1 MNISIHLKD
10 RVITKEVCSLSEPI
24 KQRFNGGAKGT
35 KISIINANTGETL
48 DELHNKVVIT
58 GSQFTAMK
66 MFGIE
71 NPTVDFK
78 TYNMEMDLDNDRPH
92 GTKPKNEPIICLF
105 CVSDSG
111 CGTTTKDV
119 YVANFTDR
127 IKPAPD
133 NPSSRTDFK
142 SDMIM
147 PFRFVDKDK
156 DLSPDLRKYYFG
168 RKTFDALGKIGYYFK
183 TFDTEP
189 QLHLRYSD
197 GTQITEDIYDNE
209 SDQLAECYVEMRL
222 RITRL
227 DLRDYFENILGWDK
241 ARISSLSLC
250 YAWYDDTIDNY
261 KYFQDI
267 YPYSFLPFS
276 YKDLVDANVAL
287 DFLYQIY
294 Y

>member
-1 MNISIHLKD
+1 M
-10 RVITKEVCSLSEPI
+10 R
-24 KQRFNGGAKGT
+24 
-35 KISIINANTGETL
+35 
-48 DELHNKVVIT
+48 
-58 GSQFTAMK
+58 

-71 NPTVDFK
+71 TPTVDFK

-111 CGTTTKDV
+111 CGTTTKYV

-241 ARISSLSLC
+241 ARITSLSLC

>member
-71 NPTVDFK
+71 IPTVDFK

-209 SDQLAECYVEMRL
+209 SDQLAECY
-222 RITRL
+222 
-227 DLRDYFENILGWDK
+227 FENILGWDK

>member
-1 MNISIHLKD
+1 MLLV
-10 RVITKEVCSLSEPI
+10 R
-24 KQRFNGGAKGT
+24 
-35 KISIINANTGETL
+35 L
-48 DELHNKVVIT
+48 DI
-58 GSQFTAMK
+58 
-66 MFGIE
+66 
-71 NPTVDFK
+71 
-78 TYNMEMDLDNDRPH
+78 
-92 GTKPKNEPIICLF
+92 
-105 CVSDSG
+105 
-111 CGTTTKDV
+111 
-119 YVANFTDR
+119 
-127 IKPAPD
+127 
-133 NPSSRTDFK
+133 
-142 SDMIM
+142 
-147 PFRFVDKDK
+147 
-156 DLSPDLRKYYFG
+156 
-168 RKTFDALGKIGYYFK
+168 
-183 TFDTEP
+183 TEP